1 MDSSGSERDPGA
13 REALGCVPARVSGGR
28 ALLMYS
34 AGSKLGS
41 LNGLLVV
48 LVELLE
54 VLLVVLV
61 CNGGVED
68 MAFSGVSILEGE
80 A

>member
-1 MDSSGSERDPGA
+1 
-13 REALGCVPARVSGGR
+13 
-28 ALLMYS
+28 MYS